1 MRKINAA
8 AAETEFA
15 KVCLKKD
22 GHVNMHTKEHVFI
35 NDSWNGTES
44 RVHAFTVSGSKK
56 WTRITDNRALIRG
69 LLDSIGC
76 RYMEGNDA
84 PRHGQ
89 TGDYILIQRQ
99 DLLDALKHGFGAG
112 EGRRIYAELGAR
124 RLTEKQCEF
133 LKAADEDTA
142 RLLDAAMRQARAAL
156 QSGFRK
162 YFPKED
168 CVVIFPDEF
177 TEE

>member
-1 MRKINAA
+1 M
-8 AAETEFA
+8 
-15 KVCLKKD
+15 
-22 GHVNMHTKEHVFI
+22 NMHTREPVFI
-35 NDSWNGTES
+35 NDSRNGNEV
-44 RVHAFTVSGSKK
+44 RVHTFIVSGSRK
-56 WTRITDNRALIRG
+56 WTRNTATRDLIRR

-89 TGDYILIQRQ
+89 TGAYILIQRQ
-99 DLLDALKHGFGAG
+99 DLLDALKHVFGAAD
-112 EGRRIYAELGAR
+112 GRRIYAELGAR

-133 LKAADEDTA
+133 LKAADEATA
-142 RLLDAAMRQARAAL
+142 RLLDAAMSQARNAL
-156 QSGFRK
+156 QSGFND

>member
-1 MRKINAA
+1 MKKINAA
-8 AAETEFA
+8 NTEFA
-15 KVCLKKD
+15 KICLKKD
-22 GHVNMHTKEHVFI
+22 GHVNVHAREHVFV
-35 NDSWNGTES
+35 NDSRNGNEI
-44 RVHAFTVSGSKK
+44 RVHTFIVSGSKK
-56 WTRITDNRALIRG
+56 WTRITDNSALIRG

-84 PRHGQ
+84 PRHGH

-99 DLLDALKHGFGAG
+99 DLLDALKYIFGA
-112 EGRRIYAELGAR
+112 EDGRRIYAELGAR

-142 RLLDAAMRQARAAL
+142 RLLDAAMSQARNAL
-156 QSGFRK
+156 QSGFND

-177 TEE
+177 TGE

>member
-1 MRKINAA
+1 MKQIN

-22 GHVNMHTKEHVFI
+22 GHVNVHTREYVFV
-35 NDSWNGTES
+35 NDSRNGNEIRIHT
-44 RVHAFTVSGSKK
+44 FIVSGSRK
-56 WTRITDNRALIRG
+56 WARIRDNRQLIRG

-76 RYMEGNDA
+76 RFTEGNDA

-99 DLLDALKHGFGAG
+99 DLLDALKHVFGAG

-124 RLTEKQCEF
+124 RLTEKQCEL

-142 RLLDAAMRQARAAL
+142 RLLDAAMSQARNAL
-156 QSGFRK
+156 QSGFSE

>member
-8 AAETEFA
+8 NTEFA
-15 KVCLKKD
+15 KLCLKKD
-22 GHVNMHTKEHVFI
+22 GHVNMHAREYIFV
-35 NDSWNGTES
+35 NDSRNGNEI
-44 RVHAFTVSGSKK
+44 RVHTFIVSVSNK
-56 WTRITDNRALIRG
+56 WTRITDKSPLIRG

-84 PRHGQ
+84 PRHGHI
-89 TGDYILIQRQ
+89 GDYILIQRQ
-99 DLLDALKHGFGAG
+99 DLLDALKHTFGA
-112 EGRRIYAELGAR
+112 EDGRRIYAELGVY

-142 RLLDAAMRQARAAL
+142 RLLDAAMRQARNAL
-156 QSGFRK
+156 QSGFSE

>member
-1 MRKINAA
+1 MKKIN

-22 GHVNMHTKEHVFI
+22 GHVNMHTREHVFV
-35 NDSWNGTES
+35 NDSRNGNEI
-44 RVHAFTVSGSKK
+44 RVHTFIVSGSRK
-56 WTRITDNRALIRG
+56 WTRITDNRDLIRG

-99 DLLDALKHGFGAG
+99 DLLDALKYVFGAG

-133 LKAADEDTA
+133 LKSADDATEVF
-142 RLLDAAMRQARAAL
+142 LDAAMRQARNAL
-156 QSGFRK
+156 QSGFND

>member
-1 MRKINAA
+1 MRKIN

-22 GHVNMHTKEHVFI
+22 GHVNMHTKEHVFF
-35 NDSWNGTES
+35 NDSRNGNEI
-44 RVHAFTVSGSKK
+44 RVHTFIVSDAGSRK
-56 WTRITDNRALIRG
+56 WTRITDNSDLIRR

-99 DLLDALKHGFGAG
+99 DLLDALKHVFGA
-112 EGRRIYAELGAR
+112 EDGRRIYAELGAR

-142 RLLDAAMRQARAAL
+142 SLLDAAMRQARNAL
-156 QSGFRK
+156 QSGFSE

-177 TEE
+177 TGE

>member
-1 MRKINAA
+1 MKKIN

-22 GHVNMHTKEHVFI
+22 GHVNVHAREHVFI
-35 NDSWNGTES
+35 NDSRNGNEI
-44 RVHAFTVSGSKK
+44 RIHAFVVSGSRK
-56 WTRITDNRALIRG
+56 WTHITDNRQLIRG

-84 PRHGQ
+84 PRQGQ

-99 DLLDALKHGFGAG
+99 DLLDALKHIFGA
-112 EGRRIYAELGAR
+112 EDGRRIYAELGAR

-133 LKAADEDTA
+133 LKAADEESA
-142 RLLDAAMRQARAAL
+142 RLLDAAMSQSRNAL
-156 QSGFRK
+156 QSGFND
-162 YFPKED
+162 YFSQED